1 MTLPS
6 TAYVVGIG
14 ASAGG
19 VEALEDFFAG
29 LPPSPGMAFILV
41 THLGPDR
48 KSHMPEVLERHT
60 SLPVLTMQDDMPIE
74 INQVYVLGED
84 AEVSISEGRL
94 NITST
99 SGHRKGRRPI
109 DLFFTSLAKDQGQR
123 AVGIVL
129 SGSDSDGTLGLKAI
143 KEFGGITMAQTSNGK
158 GPAYAEMPGSAI
170 SAGIIDF
177 AVPAAEM
184 GARLGQ
190 LATDFDVPFGAMTAD
205 EDGSAL
211 PPEME
216 AVKAEIYELLL
227 ARTGHDF
234 SGYKSK
240 TFMRRVHRRMKVN
253 QSKTLDGYLEFL
265 RQTPQEAGALFR
277 DLLISVT
284 DFFRDPDAFEAL
296 SQQVIPQLL
305 EGRGVAD
312 TVRVWVPGCATGEE
326 VYSLAILLRERMDT
340 MDLPPRVQLFAT
352 DIDERALSVARAAR
366 YPAALLD
373 SVTPERRDRFFIA
386 DGESYIVSKQVREL
400 CIFSPHNVLRDPP
413 FSRID
418 LVSCRNLLIYFG
430 GNIQKQ
436 VIPTFHYALR
446 SGGYLFLG
454 MSENTTQFSDMFG
467 SVDKRHRIFQRRSE
481 IGVRPRPHFSLP
493 STGIPGAQDLL
504 QRRVPPSSA
513 GLRQS
518 IDSQVLGQ
526 YAPPH
531 VLVNKDGDVVYYSGR
546 TGKYLEAAAGVP
558 TRQVLALA
566 RKDLRLDL
574 RALLSDAIASGAAAT
589 RRNVAIEGEDG
600 RVQLLRLTVDPLL
613 DNREGEPLFLVLFS
627 DDGPPVSREEANTYL
642 HAKHTGMAEQIESE
656 LRETRDRLQSTIE
669 EYETALEELKSSNEE
684 LVSVNEE
691 LQSSNEELEASK
703 EELVSLN
710 EELHTVNAEL
720 QGKVDEL
727 DRSNSDLH
735 NLFESTAFATLFLDG
750 NLVIRSFTPP
760 VCEVFRIL
768 PSDRGRPI
776 TDLASRVPLPSFAQD
791 IQEVF
796 RAQTIIERRIDG
808 NDDAKQYLLRLAP
821 YRDSNNRVDG
831 VVVTFI
837 DITQI
842 TQAEKR
848 HRILITELQHR
859 TRNLLALVQS
869 IAFRT
874 LGRGEPFDRL
884 NSRLTALSR
893 VQELLSDGSLEAID
907 FAEIVRRE
915 LDAVGH
921 GQHVSVQGEPTF
933 VSAECSQS
941 LALALHELGT
951 NAVKHGALKHAGGQ
965 LAVHW
970 HTQTQDDGKTLVIDW
985 LESGLPT
992 PPDAQRKGYGR
1003 ELIEQALIFTLQ
1015 ARTTMDFQPD
1025 GLRCRIEVPLR
1036 PSPPA
1041 NAGSAE
1047 AAAGQLD

>member
-1 MTLPS
+1 MSPSS
-6 TAYVVGIG
+6 TAFVVGIG

-19 VEALEDFFAG
+19 VEALERFFAG
-29 LPPSPGMAFILV
+29 VPPSPNMAFIVV
-41 THLGPDR
+41 THLGTGR
-48 KSHMPEVLERHT
+48 TSHMPDIIRRHT
-60 SLPVLTMQDDMPIE
+60 SLPVHGAEDGMLVE
-74 INQVYVLGED
+74 KNQVYVLAAD
-84 AEVSISEGRL
+84 ADISLSQGR
-94 NITST
+94 IKVAAT
-99 SGHRKGRRPI
+99 SGARKGRRPI
-109 DLFFTSLAKDQGQR
+109 DQFFTSLAKEYGPR
-123 AVGIVL
+123 SVGVVL

-143 KEFGGITMAQTSNGK
+143 KEYGGLTMAQTSNGN
-158 GPAYAEMPGSAI
+158 GPAYTEMSGSAI

-177 AVPAAEM
+177 ALPAEEM
-184 GARLGQ
+184 GARLCQ
-190 LATDFDVPFGAMTAD
+190 LDADFDLPFGPLS
-205 EDGSAL
+205 EDDDSAAL
-211 PPEME
+211 APEMDNI
-216 AVKAEIYELLL
+216 KSEIYELLL
-227 ARTGHDF
+227 TRTGHDF

-240 TFMRRVHRRMKVN
+240 TFMRRVQRRMKVN
-253 QSKTLDGYLEFL
+253 QSKTLEAYLEFL

-296 SQQVIPQLL
+296 SRQVIPQLL

-326 VYSLAILLRERMDT
+326 VYSLAILLREQMDK

-352 DIDERALSVARAAR
+352 DIDERALGVARAAR

-373 SVTPERRDRFFIA
+373 SVTPERRERFFIA

-446 SGGYLFLG
+446 NGGFLFLG
-454 MSENTTQFSDMFG
+454 MSENTTQFSDMFS
-467 SVDKRHRIFQRRSE
+467 SVDKKHRIFQRRSD
-481 IGVRPRPHFSLP
+481 IGMRPRPHFSVPSAGLP
-493 STGIPGAQDLL
+493 SVQDAM
-504 QRRVPPSSA
+504 QRRAPPSSI
-513 GLRQS
+513 GLRHA

-526 YAPPH
+526 HAPPH
-531 VLVNKDGDVVYYSGR
+531 VLVNKDGEVVYYSGR
-546 TGKYLEAAAGVP
+546 TGKYLEAAPGVP
-558 TRQVLALA
+558 TRQILSLA

-574 RALLSDAIASGAAAT
+574 RALLSDAMANGVAAT
-589 RRNVAIEGEDG
+589 RRDVAIESEDG

-613 DNREGEPLFLVLFS
+613 DNREGEPLFLVLFA
-627 DDGPPVSREEANTYL
+627 DDGPPISREEADAHV
-642 HAKHTGMAEQIESE
+642 HAAHTGAAEQIEIE

-720 QGKVDEL
+720 QGKVSEL

-735 NLFESTAFATLFLDG
+735 NLFQSTAFATLFLDG
-750 NLVIRSFTPP
+750 DLVIRSFTPP

-776 TDLASRVPLPSFAQD
+776 TDLASRVPLPSFARD

-796 RAQTIIERRIDG
+796 RSQTILERRIGGSDESR
-808 NDDAKQYLLRLAP
+808 QYLLRLAP

-837 DITQI
+837 DVTQI

-848 HRILITELQHR
+848 HRILIAELQHR

-884 NSRLTALSR
+884 NSRLSALSR
-893 VQELLSDGSLEAID
+893 VQGLLSDASGEAID
-907 FAEIVRRE
+907 FGEIVRRE

-921 GQHVSVQGEPTF
+921 GQHISTQGEPTLI
-933 VSAECSQS
+933 SAECSQS

-951 NAVKHGALKHAGGQ
+951 NAIKHGALKHGGH
-965 LAVHW
+965 LSVHW
-970 HTQTQDDGKTLVIDW
+970 HTQEQGDGQTLVIDW
-985 LESGLPT
+985 QESGLPT
-992 PPDAQRKGYGR
+992 PPDTHRRGYGR
-1003 ELIEQALIFTLQ
+1003 ELIEQALGFTLQ
-1015 ARTTMDFQPD
+1015 ARTTMDFQAD
-1025 GLRCRIEVPLR
+1025 GLRCRIEVPLH
-1036 PSPPA
+1036 PPFNA
-1041 NAGSAE
+1041 NAAPDARDQYG
-1047 AAAGQLD
+1047 